1 MKRRIFGTLREP
13 LCFGD
18 GCPQLQN
25 ELRKDHLRLL
35 RVYFQLESME
45 NSNLQNVSLD
55 ELASKV
61 NGIDLNSASEE
72 NDGTSRNACLQSAS
86 QFTRLYACFT
96 ENAPKRWTLADFEIG
111 KPLGRGKFGDVYL
124 AREKKSKFIVALK
137 VQY

>member
-1 MKRRIFGTLREP
+1 
-13 LCFGD
+13 
-18 GCPQLQN
+18 
-25 ELRKDHLRLL
+25 
-35 RVYFQLESME
+35 ME

-61 NGIDLNSASEE
+61 NGINLNSASEE

-86 QFTRLYACFT
+86 HLTRFYLCFT

-137 VQY
+137 VQHSL